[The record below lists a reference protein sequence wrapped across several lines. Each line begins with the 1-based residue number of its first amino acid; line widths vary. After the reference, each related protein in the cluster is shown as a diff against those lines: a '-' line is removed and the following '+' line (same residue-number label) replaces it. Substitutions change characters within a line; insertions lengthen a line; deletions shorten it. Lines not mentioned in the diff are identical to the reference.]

1 MNQQQTSVPIPRIIA
16 TLYEQQRQI
25 ESLTTQLKMVQQA
38 KSDSTAIIDRTAIEA
53 YIDQYIKANM
63 YALKG
68 EAGKNG
74 KDGANGKD
82 GINGKDGKD
91 GINGKDGAIG
101 KAGANGI
108 HGTDGKP
115 GKDGKQGPK
124 GPQGKAGESFSVEK
138 LSKKDIM
145 ALKKVLGLNDA

>member
-1 MNQQQTSVPIPRIIA
+1 MNQQQASVPIPRIVA

-25 ESLTTQLKMVQQA
+25 ESLTAQLQQLQTKPA
-38 KSDSTAIIDRTAIEA
+38 STATIDRAAIEA
-53 YIDQYIKANM
+53 YVDQYITAN
-63 YALKG
+63 AHRFKG
-68 EAGKNG
+68 EAGK
-74 KDGANGKD
+74 DGAN
-82 GINGKDGKD
+82 GKD

-124 GPQGKAGESFSVEK
+124 GPQGKAGESFSVDK
-138 LSKKDIM
+138 LSKKDIV
-145 ALKKVLGLNDA
+145 ALKKALGMEEA